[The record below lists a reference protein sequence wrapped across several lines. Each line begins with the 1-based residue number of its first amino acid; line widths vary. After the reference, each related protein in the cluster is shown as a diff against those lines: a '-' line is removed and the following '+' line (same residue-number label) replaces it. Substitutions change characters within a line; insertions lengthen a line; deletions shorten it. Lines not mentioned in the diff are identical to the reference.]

1 LAERKR
7 ENNLRKVFESFIKQ
21 PLAFKITISIIIT
34 IIFAAII
41 GIPITVIVLGLV
53 DFEEGIAIISI
64 LSLLIIVIGF
74 MIPLSLIE
82 EFPYKQRRNRRK
94 ERKRRKQIR
103 EAGLDQLEDG
113 EQALSSE
120 ELEERYNQRQAQRPA
135 MAQNNVRRRP
145 PIVLLNERPSN
156 EKLLKKMIFKGK
168 ITGEKCSICK
178 LDLRKKQ
185 TIVQCPKCL
194 ALFHYDH
201 MNNWFEKNNDCPVC
215 DELLVK

>member
-1 LAERKR
+1 MAENKKTMSAFWKDISEFFRK
-7 ENNLRKVFESFIKQ
+7 KS
-21 PLAFKITISIIIT
+21 LAFKVTITIASSVMLVGIVVAFISLIVFDIIED
-34 IIFAAII
+34 F
-41 GIPITVIVLGLV
+41 GVIMP
-53 DFEEGIAIISI
+53 IISI
-64 LSLLIIVIGF
+64 VVIFLPFVFG
-74 MIPLSLIE
+74 IPVIFFIE
-82 EFPYKQRRNRRK
+82 LMGGLNTKRNQK
-94 ERKRRKQIR
+94 RKRRKQIR

-113 EQALSSE
+113 EQAISSE
-120 ELEERYNQRQAQRPA
+120 EFEERYNQRLA
-135 MAQNNVRRRP
+135 MRQNNVRRRRP